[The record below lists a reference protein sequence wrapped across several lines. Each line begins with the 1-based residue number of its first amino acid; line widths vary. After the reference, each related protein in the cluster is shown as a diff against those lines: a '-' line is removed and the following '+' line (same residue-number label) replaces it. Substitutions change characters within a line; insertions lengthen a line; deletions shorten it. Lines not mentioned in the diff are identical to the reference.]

1 MYNPVMIVQ
10 SCHAGVPECPSV
22 RQDGQLPRTD
32 RAPTSPPKHQL
43 THGHPLKRCSAQF
56 PRSPTSHTAE
66 LCGLLAEEPWA
77 AGVRRGQVRLTD
89 ASPGGLVLVDVMAE
103 EFGAPYTYAAT
114 HSEYTLPL
122 TSRTVLEADL
132 AALPFE
138 IVFIERGVYDMVMRP
153 IHTHFTTDDTRT

>member
-1 MYNPVMIVQ
+1 MN
-10 SCHAGVPECPSV
+10 
-22 RQDGQLPRTD
+22 
-32 RAPTSPPKHQL
+32 
-43 THGHPLKRCSAQF
+43 
-56 PRSPTSHTAE
+56 
-66 LCGLLAEEPWA
+66 
-77 AGVRRGQVRLTD
+77 
-89 ASPGGLVLVDVMAE
+89 VMAE

-153 IHTHFTTDDTRT
+153 IHTHFTTDDTRTLTFRHRGDGGDWPQLRAAAL